1 MVREKRIMIDL
12 TKKERIKCY
21 CGHTNY
27 CECMPEEE
35 MLKEEFCYYSSLP
48 SPLAYEEIKNE

>member
-1 MVREKRIMIDL
+1 MIDL
-12 TKKERIKCY
+12 RKKERIKCY